1 VIVAGLLVALVVVNV
16 LYVLHLERK
25 DRRHDA
31 QVDRLLQRIQ
41 APEIAVATAA
51 QQIPTADPPAVHPDL
66 DEDYW
71 EAQEEAL
78 KRISQIEAG
87 ER

>member
-1 VIVAGLLVALVVVNV
+1 MIFALLAALVIVNV

-25 DRRHDA
+25 DRRHDE
-31 QVDRLLQRIQ
+31 QVGRLLMHIQ
-41 APEIAVATAA
+41 APEMAVAQRQVETAA
-51 QQIPTADPPAVHPDL
+51 PDLPAVHPDL

-78 KRISQIEAG
+78 KKVREMEAG
-87 ER
+87 DA